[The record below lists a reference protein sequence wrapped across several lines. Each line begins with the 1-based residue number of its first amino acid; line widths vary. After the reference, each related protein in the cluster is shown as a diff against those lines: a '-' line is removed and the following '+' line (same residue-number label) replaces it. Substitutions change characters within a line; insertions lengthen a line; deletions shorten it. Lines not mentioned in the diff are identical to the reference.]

1 MKKGKRKLKSSTILV
16 ILMVLLLLVSTFAV
30 YSFSHAVRAVN
41 LGETRGAKKYE
52 YHFVMIHS
60 GSNDNFWT
68 SLYEG
73 AKAAGEK
80 VNAYVENFSES
91 VPGDYSEEDLMDMA
105 IAAKADGI
113 IVEGSKSDA
122 MGELINRAEDKGITV
137 VTVLQDV
144 ADSKRRTFVG
154 INTYSMGEIYGNQ
167 IVEALEKKQE
177 TADEDVP
184 YKVAVL
190 VDTSKDTAGSSLV
203 LSGIQDTIN
212 NSGVNAQVNSVNIEK
227 NENFESEEMIRNLIL
242 DFDNRPNVI
251 VSLSSVD
258 TINCNQALIDYNQ
271 VGKITILGY
280 YSDQEVLNG
289 IEKGVIQSSVDINAN
304 KIGSAC
310 VDNLYKYL
318 LKGYVNEYVNVDM
331 NLITKENVEQYL
343 KEAQSN
349 KGE

>member
-1 MKKGKRKLKSSTILV
+1 MKKGKRKLKSSTILM
-16 ILMVLLLLVSTFAV
+16 ILMVLLLLVSIFAV

-41 LGETRGAKKYE
+41 LGETRGTKKYE

-60 GSNDNFWT
+60 GTNDNFWT
-68 SLYEG
+68 FLYEG
-73 AKAAGEK
+73 AKESGEQ
-80 VNAYVENFSES
+80 VNAYVENFGES

-105 IAAKADGI
+105 IAAKVDGI
-113 IVEGSKSDA
+113 IVEGSKSEE
-122 MGELINRAEDKGITV
+122 MGELINRAEDEGITV

-154 INTYSMGEIYGNQ
+154 INAYSMGEIYGNQ
-167 IVEALEKKQE
+167 IVEALQKKQE
-177 TADEDVP
+177 TAEGEPP

-190 VDTSKDTAGSSLV
+190 VDSSKDTSSSSLV

-212 NSGVNAQVNSVNIEK
+212 HSGINAQINSVNIQK
-227 NENFESEEMIRNLIL
+227 NENFESEEMIRNLVL
-242 DFDNRPNVI
+242 NLKNRPDVV

-258 TINCNQALIDYNQ
+258 TINCNQALIDYNL

-280 YSDQEVLNG
+280 YSDTEVLNG

-304 KIGSAC
+304 EIGRTC
-310 VDNLYKYL
+310 VDNLYKFL

-331 NLITKENVEQYL
+331 NLITRENVEQYQ
-343 KEAQSN
+343 KETQGN